1 MHINLKNKKNTPK
14 GFSLLEMMAVL
25 GIFGIISSIVMFNY
39 GKFTSET
46 VLTNMAYEI
55 ALSIREAQIYGVSV
69 RGGESVSFD
78 APYGIYIPPTTN
90 NLNQY
95 ILFKDD
101 NEDDNIDTSTCL
113 GSLECVTPYTI
124 QRNIFIESVKLKL
137 GNSGGNCPE
146 ISDGFSILFKRPNPE
161 PFFSDNRAISQV
173 EIKLRSRDNTAFRY
187 VIIANNGQISVQNDS
202 ICD

>member
-1 MHINLKNKKNTPK
+1 MHINLKNKKK

-46 VLTNMAYEI
+46 MLTNMAYEV

-69 RGGESVSFD
+69 RNAGEDTPSFN
-78 APYGIYIPPTTN
+78 APYGIHIPPTGD

-95 ILFKDD
+95 ILFKD
-101 NEDDNIDTSTCL
+101 NDDDGDIDASSCL
-113 GSLECVTPYTI
+113 GSLECITPYTI
-124 QRNIFIESVKLKL
+124 QRNIFITSVKTRT
-137 GNSGGNCPE
+137 GGGCP
-146 ISDGFSILFKRPNPE
+146 SRNDGFSILFKRPNPE
-161 PFFSDNRAISQV
+161 PFFSVGGNGVAEV
-173 EIKLRSRDNTAFRY
+173 EITLESRDGTTQRY
-187 VIIANNGQISVQNDS
+187 VIIANNGQISVQNEP